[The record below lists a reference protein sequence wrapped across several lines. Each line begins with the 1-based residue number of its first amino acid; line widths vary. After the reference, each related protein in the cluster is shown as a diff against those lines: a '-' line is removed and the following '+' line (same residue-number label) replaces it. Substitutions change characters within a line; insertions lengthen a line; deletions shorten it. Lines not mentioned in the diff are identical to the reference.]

1 MNRAA
6 EYVRELREEQ
16 KRIIPPLGGFSLL
29 DAVSIF
35 APLPEPDYLVHGLIR
50 RGSVVLLGGYGSSGK
65 TWIAIDLL
73 LAVGLGCPW
82 LGRFDT
88 KLGRAT
94 FLDYE
99 SGTYELRRRLDRC
112 ARGRGAT
119 EPEKALISIGCM
131 PDVYMGQ
138 GDFEYRIAALAAERD
153 LIVIDSLLAASP
165 GVQENES
172 TMRMG
177 LDVLRRVA
185 EQTSCTFVVLAH
197 AKKTSGSATKLDPRE
212 ILRGSSAIFD
222 AADGAFVATWSTDKV
237 RVEHVKSRHGKA
249 TAPFDVTMTD
259 TPLGTGVIV
268 VAGDATDESPRE
280 SAAEAFRRC
289 CNSAYEVIAK
299 NPGCSKRFV
308 RSHCIGFGV
317 TRVDA
322 ALEEMVRQGRVVN
335 SGSEGKGKFAVADF
349 SMGATATEDPP

>member
-1 MNRAA
+1 MSRAA

-16 KRIIPPLGGFSLL
+16 KRSIPPLGGFPLL
-29 DAVSIF
+29 DAAAIF
-35 APLPEPDYLVHGLIR
+35 APLPEPDYLVNGLIR

-73 LAVGLGCPW
+73 LAVGVGGQW
-82 LGRFDT
+82 LARFDT
-88 KLGRAT
+88 KLGQAT

-112 ARGRGAT
+112 ARGRGLT
-119 EPEKALISIGCM
+119 EPEKAAISISCM
-131 PDVYMGQ
+131 PNVYMGQ
-138 GDFEYRIAALAAERD
+138 PDFEHRIGALAAERD

-172 TMRMG
+172 TMRVG
-177 LDVLRRVA
+177 LDILRRVA
-185 EQTSCTFVVLAH
+185 ELTSCTFVVLAH

-222 AADGAFVATWSTDKV
+222 AADGAFVATWATEKV
-237 RVEHVKSRHGKA
+237 RVEHVKSRHGRA
-249 TAPFDVTMTD
+249 TAPFDVTVTD
-259 TPLGTGVIV
+259 TPLGTGILV
-268 VAGDATDESPRE
+268 VAGDASDELPRQ
-280 SAAEAFRRC
+280 SAAEAFRQC
-289 CNSAYEVIAK
+289 CNMAYDVIAR

-308 RSHCIGFGV
+308 RSHCLGFGV

-335 SGSEGKGKFAVADF
+335 TGSEGKGKFAVVDVP
-349 SMGATATEDPP
+349 MNATATEDPP

>member
-16 KRIIPPLGGFSLL
+16 KRSIPPLGGFSLL
-29 DAVSIF
+29 DAAAIF
-35 APLPEPDYLVHGLIR
+35 AALPEPDYLVHGLIR

-65 TWIAIDLL
+65 TWLAIDLL
-73 LAVGLGCPW
+73 LAVGLGGRW

-88 KLGRAT
+88 KLGHAT

-112 ARGRGAT
+112 ARGRGVT
-119 EPEKALISIGCM
+119 EPEKALISIACM

-138 GDFEYRIAALAAERD
+138 GDFEHRIAALAAERD

-212 ILRGSSAIFD
+212 VLRGSSAIFD

-259 TPLGTGVIV
+259 TSLGTGVIV
-268 VAGDATDESPRE
+268 VAGDATDETPRQ
-280 SAAEAFRRC
+280 SAADAFRQC
-289 CNSAYEVIAK
+289 CAMAHDVIAQ

-308 RSHCIGFGV
+308 RSHCLGFGV

-322 ALEEMVRQGRVVN
+322 ALEEMVRQGRIVN
-335 SGSEGKGKFAVADF
+335 TGSEGKGKFAVAGLGC
-349 SMGATATEDPP
+349 GATVTEPPS